1 MDMENDKTQ
10 AHPISTVLWVS
21 VHDVEPNEYNP
32 NSVSGKEMQLL
43 HTSISK
49 DGYTQPIVTI
59 KDPERDKYIIVDGF
73 HRWYTCKTMQDV
85 YESTGGMVPIVV
97 LKKSIN
103 DRMAAT
109 VRHNRARG
117 EHAITGMAN
126 IVFGM
131 LENGWSDV
139 DICNNIGMTAEELVK
154 IKHITGFSKLF
165 ANVQYSR
172 AWETKNQI
180 LLRQSFN
187 KK

>member
-1 MDMENDKTQ
+1 
-10 AHPISTVLWVS
+10 

-59 KDPERDKYIIVDGF
+59 KDPGRDKYIIVDGF

-117 EHAITGMAN
+117 VHSVLKMSDIVIDLRKQGFADGEIAVKLGM
-126 IVFGM
+126 
-131 LENGWSDV
+131 SS
-139 DICNNIGMTAEELVK
+139 EELSRLFLRGGILKEVE
-154 IKHITGFSKLF
+154 TQVFSK
-165 ANVQYSR
+165 S
-172 AWETKNQI
+172 WEAK
-180 LLRQSFN
+180 
-187 KK
+187 